1 MYKSQAD
8 FSPDILCPFTANSN
22 SYNVIPEVTC
32 CEGGNEYSMLGRK
45 GFEDVRGGRERCWWD
60 FYLGFATERNRS
72 RDFLTRSCPP
82 YKR

>member
-45 GFEDVRGGRERCWWD
+45 GFEDVRGWRERCWWD
-60 FYLGFATERNRS
+60 FYLGFATEGITPETS
-72 RDFLTRSCPP
+72 
-82 YKR
+82 